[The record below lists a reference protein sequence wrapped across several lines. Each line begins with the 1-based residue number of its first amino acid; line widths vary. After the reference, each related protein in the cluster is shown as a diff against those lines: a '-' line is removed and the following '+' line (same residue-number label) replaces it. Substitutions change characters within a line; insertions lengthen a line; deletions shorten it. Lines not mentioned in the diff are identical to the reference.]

1 MSPRRLKAELT
12 DAKQSIISFGMY
24 VADLEKA
31 LKKRGYIADRIQAMR
46 RKHNLD
52 GTMEMSNGD
61 VVTFDIIMNAVCLH
75 YKQDPTDVRGTR
87 KPTSLVNP
95 RHMFCYLAKKNM
107 PQVSLKEIGEYLGG
121 KDHSSIIHAQQKI
134 IGFLSFDKAIQRDYN
149 QIIELIK

>member
-31 LKKRGYIADRIQAMR
+31 LKKRGYMADRIQAMR

-95 RHMFCYLAKKNM
+95 RHMFCYLAKNNTR
-107 PQVSLKEIGEYLGG
+107 SNNKEIGKY
-121 KDHSSIIHAQQKI
+121 IN
-134 IGFLSFDKAIQRDYN
+134 RDRTTVIN
-149 QIIELIK
+149 GIKNITN

>member
-31 LKKRGYIADRIQAMR
+31 LKKRGYMANRIQAMR

-61 VVTFDIIMNAVCLH
+61 VVTFDIQYDTEVIEKLIERV
-75 YKQDPTDVRGTR
+75 KISR
-87 KPTSLVNP
+87 
-95 RHMFCYLAKKNM
+95 
-107 PQVSLKEIGEYLGG
+107 EYI
-121 KDHSSIIHAQQKI
+121 KT
-134 IGFLSFDKAIQRDYN
+134 
-149 QIIELIK
+149 LI